1 MSKKRTIDVKARFD
15 KHFLNSISFICNG
28 SKDIPFKTEQVLEF
42 MPKLMMTH
50 IVDMMKENRHV
61 SIIAIRRLF
70 NFIRIFS
77 YLIEK
82 DPKLEEIMSSKIE
95 NFIKD
100 PANRIKDNCPN
111 LGDI

>member
-1 MSKKRTIDVKARFD
+1 
-15 KHFLNSISFICNG
+15 
-28 SKDIPFKTEQVLEF
+28 

-100 PANRIKDNCPN
+100 PAKRIKDNCPN

>member
-1 MSKKRTIDVKARFD
+1 
-15 KHFLNSISFICNG
+15 
-28 SKDIPFKTEQVLEF
+28 

-50 IVDMMKENRHV
+50 IVDMRKENRHV

-95 NFIKD
+95 SFI
-100 PANRIKDNCPN
+100 
-111 LGDI
+111 